1 MTLPS
6 GSIRADRIWKRF
18 RPDVSTSLIRD
29 TLGRAMTRLRRQET
43 TWRWAFRDVSVSLDP
58 GQSLGLIGDNGSG
71 KSTLLKILTGIM
83 DPTAGRLDV
92 QGRVAALI
100 QVTGG
105 IHPELTGREN
115 ISLYGSILGLKRAEI
130 ARHFDE
136 IVEFAE
142 LEDAIDRQVKFYSSG
157 MQMRLGFTVAAYLQP
172 DIFLVDE
179 VLSVGDATFQEKS
192 LGRMREVLAEGTSL
206 VYVSHDLHSVESIC
220 EHGLWLEHGVVRAEG
235 TIDEALSY
243 YRHHIE
249 QRAETDRKMDGL
261 VDLVKVVAEGA
272 DGRNPRTQGPLDVTV
287 TLESEKARPGRLL
300 VGLSEG
306 PAAPIF
312 CVRHRIDLVPGQME
326 ARCHIERLPV
336 PRGRYYVWVAVFWE
350 GAELLSWHPASTVDV
365 VGPDIF
371 RPPPGIVLRS
381 PVYLDLTW
389 ESGPV

>member
-1 MTLPS
+1 MTSPS

-29 TLGRAMTRLRRQET
+29 TLGRAMTRLRGNET
-43 TWRWAFRDVSVSLDP
+43 TWRWALRNIDVSLDP

-92 QGRVAALI
+92 RGRVAALI

-105 IHPELTGREN
+105 IHPELSGREN

-130 ARHFDE
+130 AGHFDA

-249 QRAETDRKMDGL
+249 QRAETEMKVDGL
-261 VDLVKVVAEGA
+261 VNLVKVVAEGA

-300 VGLSEG
+300 LGLSEG
-306 PAAPIF
+306 PATPIF
-312 CVRHRIDLVPGQME
+312 FLRHRINLVPGQVE
-326 ARCHIERLPV
+326 ARCHIARLPL
-336 PRGRYYVWVAVFWE
+336 PRGRYYVWLAVFWE
-350 GAELLSWHPASTVDV
+350 GEELLSWHPASPVDV
-365 VGPDIF
+365 VGPDIV

-381 PVYLDLTW
+381 PVHLDLTW

>member
-1 MTLPS
+1 LTSPS

-29 TLGRAMTRLRRQET
+29 TLGRAMTRVRGKET
-43 TWRWAFRDVSVSLDP
+43 TWRWALRDIDVSLDP

-92 QGRVAALI
+92 RGRVAALI

-105 IHPELTGREN
+105 IHPELSGREN

-130 ARHFDE
+130 ARRFDE

-157 MQMRLGFTVAAYLQP
+157 MQMRLGFTVAAYLEP

-220 EHGLWLEHGVVRAEG
+220 EHGLWLEQGVVRAEG

-249 QRAETDRKMDGL
+249 QRAETDRKLGGL

-272 DGRNPRTQGPLDVTV
+272 DGHNPRTQGPLDVTV

-306 PAAPIF
+306 PATPIF

-326 ARCHIERLPV
+326 ARCHFERVPL

-350 GAELLSWHPASTVDV
+350 GEELLSWHPASTVDV
-365 VGPDIF
+365 IGPDIF

-381 PVYLDLTW
+381 PVHLDLTW

>member
-1 MTLPS
+1 MTSPS
-6 GSIRADRIWKRF
+6 GSIRAGGIWKRF

-29 TLGRAMTRLRRQET
+29 TLGRAVTRLRGQET
-43 TWRWAFRDVSVSLDP
+43 SWRWALRDIDVSLDP

-92 QGRVAALI
+92 RGRVAALI

-105 IHPELTGREN
+105 IHPELSGREN

-130 ARHFDE
+130 ARHFDA

-220 EHGLWLEHGVVRAEG
+220 EQGLWLEHGVIRAEG

-249 QRAETDRKMDGL
+249 QRAETDRKIDG
-261 VDLVKVVAEGA
+261 VVGLVKVVAEGP

-287 TLESEKARPGRLL
+287 TLECEKARPGRLL
-300 VGLSEG
+300 VGMSEG
-306 PAAPIF
+306 PATPIF

-326 ARCHIERLPV
+326 ARCHIERVPL
-336 PRGRYYVWVAVFWE
+336 PRGRYYVWLAVFWE
-350 GAELLSWHPASTVDV
+350 GEELLSWHPAATVDV

-381 PVYLDLTW
+381 PVHLDLNW

>member
-1 MTLPS
+1 
-6 GSIRADRIWKRF
+6 
-18 RPDVSTSLIRD
+18 
-29 TLGRAMTRLRRQET
+29 MTRLRGNEAS
-43 TWRWAFRDVSVSLDP
+43 WRWALRDIDVSLDP

-92 QGRVAALI
+92 RGRVAALI

-105 IHPELTGREN
+105 IHPELSGREN

-130 ARHFDE
+130 AKHFDA

-220 EHGLWLEHGVVRAEG
+220 EQGLWLEHGVIRAEG

-249 QRAETDRKMDGL
+249 QRAETDR
-261 VDLVKVVAEGA
+261 
-272 DGRNPRTQGPLDVTV
+272 
-287 TLESEKARPGRLL
+287 
-300 VGLSEG
+300 
-306 PAAPIF
+306 
-312 CVRHRIDLVPGQME
+312 
-326 ARCHIERLPV
+326 
-336 PRGRYYVWVAVFWE
+336 
-350 GAELLSWHPASTVDV
+350 
-365 VGPDIF
+365 
-371 RPPPGIVLRS
+371 
-381 PVYLDLTW
+381 
-389 ESGPV
+389 

>member
-1 MTLPS
+1 MTSPS

-29 TLGRAMTRLRRQET
+29 TLGRAMTRLRGNET
-43 TWRWAFRDVSVSLDP
+43 TWRWALRDIDVSLDP

-92 QGRVAALI
+92 RGRVAALI

-105 IHPELTGREN
+105 IHPELSGREN

-220 EHGLWLEHGVVRAEG
+220 EHGLWLEHGVIRAEG

-249 QRAETDRKMDGL
+249 QRAETDRKIDGL

-287 TLESEKARPGRLL
+287 ILESEKARPGRLL
-300 VGLSEG
+300 LGLSEG
-306 PAAPIF
+306 PATPIF
-312 CVRHRIDLVPGQME
+312 FLRHRLDLVPGQVE
-326 ARCHIERLPV
+326 ARCHIERLPL

-350 GAELLSWHPASTVDV
+350 GEELLSWHPALPVDV
-365 VGPDIF
+365 VGPDIV

-381 PVYLDLTW
+381 PVHLDLTW